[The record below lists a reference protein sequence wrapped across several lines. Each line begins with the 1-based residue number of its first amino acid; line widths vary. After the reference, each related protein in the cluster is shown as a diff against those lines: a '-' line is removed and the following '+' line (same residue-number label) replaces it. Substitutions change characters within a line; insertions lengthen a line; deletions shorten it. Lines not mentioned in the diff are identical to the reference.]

1 MTAPI
6 PSPVD
11 TAPAEQA
18 VPPAP
23 VPTPPPAVPPAPA
36 PPVDPAPV
44 VGEPVDTPE
53 IAKVRKEAA
62 NYRTKLREQETAA
75 ATLAQERDAQAA
87 ETAGLKDM
95 LAKLAAVL
103 NPGAD
108 QPVDP
113 EVLAKQ
119 LADEKAQREQER
131 ATLTEQHA
139 AQIRALTVQA
149 TLPAV
154 LAKAGANPDLTTA
167 VLTSDGTLAKLDP
180 SAATFAADLESA
192 VNAALDAHPALKVA
206 PVVARS
212 GAEIPGRS
220 GGSDQLSLE
229 QVKGM
234 KPDEI
239 DAARKAGRLKSLGIG

>member
-1 MTAPI
+1 MTAPV
-6 PSPVD
+6 PSPVEPAPVD
-11 TAPAEQA
+11 TPPA
-18 VPPAP
+18 PAP
-23 VPTPPPAVPPAPA
+23 VPTPPPAPPTPPAAPA
-36 PPVDPAPV
+36 VPGVDEN
-44 VGEPVDTPE
+44 GDTPE

-62 NYRTKLREQETAA
+62 NWRTKLREQEAA
-75 ATLAQERDAQAA
+75 AAAVTADRDAQAA
-87 ETAGLKDM
+87 EAASLKDM

-103 NPGAD
+103 NPDAD
-108 QPVDP
+108 APVDP

-149 TLPAV
+149 TLPAA

-167 VLTSDGTLAKLDP
+167 VLTANGSLARLDP
-180 SAATFAADLESA
+180 SADSFAADLESA
-192 VNAALDAHPALKVA
+192 VTAALDAHPALKVA

-220 GGSDQLSLE
+220 GGSDQLTLE